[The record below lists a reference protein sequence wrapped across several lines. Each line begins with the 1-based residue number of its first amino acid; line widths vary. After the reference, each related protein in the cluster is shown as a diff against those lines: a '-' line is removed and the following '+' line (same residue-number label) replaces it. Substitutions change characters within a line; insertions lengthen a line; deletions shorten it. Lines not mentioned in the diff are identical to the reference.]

1 MPDTLIASFVL
12 RFMLDQEAGT
22 APNSWRGVIR
32 HVQTNDELHFS
43 GLKEALCFIQ
53 RFVDIADSELP
64 FPELSDNDQK

>member
-12 RFMLDQEAGT
+12 RFVLDQEAGA

-43 GLKEALCFIQ
+43 GLKEALSFIQ
-53 RFVDIADSELP
+53 RFVEIPDSDL
-64 FPELSDNDQK
+64 FFLSNNDEN